1 MFLTFLYC
9 IMCICTG
16 YILGHTSRILEVSKS
31 KPEKR
36 FWIILSIAFMIAL
49 FILIIIRFWII

>member
-16 YILGHTSRILEVSKS
+16 YILGRTLRIFEVSKS
-31 KPEKR
+31 KPEKI
-36 FWIILSIAFMIAL
+36 FWIGLTIAFTIAL
-49 FILIIIRFWII
+49 IILIIIRFGII